1 MQDSMGAQGNSF
13 QNAADVLGNMSAEVP
28 TWANVEIFE
37 IWPRSCQPSPTNPC
51 HGRHPAPFDRIK
63 KQMANEAGKLGRPQ
77 SATLIVWEWYSCFS
91 PNAIGDPHHPFP
103 EAAKANYVAYLE
115 YLNAS
120 LPNF

>member
-1 MQDSMGAQGNSF
+1 
-13 QNAADVLGNMSAEVP
+13 
-28 TWANVEIFE
+28 
-37 IWPRSCQPSPTNPC
+37 
-51 HGRHPAPFDRIK
+51 
-63 KQMANEAGKLGRPQ
+63 MANEAGKLGGPE
-77 SATLIVWEWYSCFS
+77 SATLIAWEWYSCFS